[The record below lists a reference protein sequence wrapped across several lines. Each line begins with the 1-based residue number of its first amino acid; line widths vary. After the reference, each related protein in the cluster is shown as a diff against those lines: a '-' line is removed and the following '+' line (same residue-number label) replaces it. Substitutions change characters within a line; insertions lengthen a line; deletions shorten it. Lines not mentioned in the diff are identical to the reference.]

1 MWMTAQ
7 EEEDGFVLASTF
19 VKKTEDQLDPYRE
32 WMFLVLDHPQ
42 DIFGWTSK
50 RKERMRQFKEDL
62 VAQISEATELPES
75 RLRVQRVL
83 KANKKKSWVALES
96 KSPAFYLGKLLIW
109 CCVLSLSCRLFAVSS
124 FPTIWLR
131 VAVQLWCTGFSAGP
145 VTDLRLCVDF
155 SNCQEKQ
162 ARRCCR

>member
-7 EEEDGFVLASTF
+7 EEEGGFVLASTF

-83 KANKKKSWVALES
+83 KANKKKSWIALES
-96 KSPAFYLGKLLIW
+96 RNPAFYLGELPIW
-109 CCVLSLSCRLFAVSS
+109 CLLSLSYLLLLLPPLQR
-124 FPTIWLR
+124 P
-131 VAVQLWCTGFSAGP
+131 G
-145 VTDLRLCVDF
+145 
-155 SNCQEKQ
+155 
-162 ARRCCR
+162 